1 VKFFGT
7 GTTGE
12 INKVDMGCYLVLKDL
27 SLSSQFTE
35 KEENDSFVQIFEIVR
50 KEMYIC

>member
-1 VKFFGT
+1 MKFFGT
-7 GTTGE
+7 GITGE

-50 KEMYIC
+50 KEM